1 MSALTISEDEEKR
14 LKRIGFLNN
23 RDTDCFSARVITRNG
38 RLSASQMHSLA
49 EAAGLFGNGT
59 LIMTARLSVEVQGI
73 PYNRIE
79 PFREYMKSNGLETGG
94 TGAKVRPIVS
104 CKGSTCHYG
113 LLDAYS
119 LAEALHNAFF
129 TGYHDVVLPHKFK
142 IAVGGC
148 PNNCAKPTLNDLGIT
163 GQRIPDHQPEKCQN
177 CRDCGVVNT
186 CPTRA
191 AKIKNQRLE
200 INTDKCVHCGR
211 CIGKCRFDVI
221 NGYTDGYKI
230 FIGGRWGKK
239 QAQGRPL
246 NRLFTDQA
254 EVIKTVEKTILFF
267 REQGLPGERF
277 ATTINRIGYP
287 VVESQILSDKILE
300 RKEEILAIDCDE
312 AINLVRC

>member
-1 MSALTISEDEEKR
+1 MSARTVSEEEEKR

-38 RLSASQMHSLA
+38 RLSAEQMHSIA
-49 EAAGLFGNGT
+49 DAAGHFGNGT

-73 PYNRIE
+73 PYDKIE
-79 PFREYMKSNGLETGG
+79 DFREYLRSHALETGG

-119 LAEALHNAFF
+119 LAEELHHAFF
-129 TGYHDVVLPHKFK
+129 IGYHDVVLPHKFK

-148 PNNCAKPTLNDLGIT
+148 PNNCVKPTLNDLGIM
-163 GQRIPDHQPEKCQN
+163 GRRIPDYRPEN
-177 CRDCGVVNT
+177 CLNCNDCGVVNT

-191 AKIKNQRLE
+191 ARIKNHHLE
-200 INTDKCVHCGR
+200 INEDKCVQCGR
-211 CIGKCRFDVI
+211 CITKCHFDVMCGHAD
-221 NGYTDGYKI
+221 GYTI

-246 NRLFTDQA
+246 NRFFTDKN

-277 ATTINRIGYP
+277 ATTISRIGYP
-287 VVESQILSDKILE
+287 VVEAQILSDKILE

-312 AINLVRC
+312 AMNLVRC